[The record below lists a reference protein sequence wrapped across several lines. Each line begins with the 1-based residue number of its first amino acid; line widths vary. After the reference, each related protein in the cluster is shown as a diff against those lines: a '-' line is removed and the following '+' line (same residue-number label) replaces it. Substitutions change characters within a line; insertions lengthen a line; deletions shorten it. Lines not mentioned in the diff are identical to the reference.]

1 MKMIKIVLWFVLWM
15 KFLFWSFEDFYGSLY
30 ELLELVYFHSRL
42 WLSFVLLLSQNPE
55 DSPSTDRRI
64 LTSIKTW
71 WNQQDPKTRRN
82 LNISTFDHSHSFSEV
97 SLFKAHKT
105 MSESYFTSTTYFWCI
120 SIRKKCPKK
129 KKISYFMM
137 EWIVEKVSFGRI
149 CSYRDL
155 WHSLRDRWSYLRGF
169 EGLRGLHIVMRVF
182 VMFSQIIWLRFW
194 RLWWCS
200 AEQRPGFPAPPAQ
213 RHHVKSINKTR
224 GNKAAGKWSLCGHP
238 LPSMRHVWPLH
249 PFIIDVAR
257 ITGTAHTVKYSPAA
271 PLLEKKGKKMGEC
284 HKTNCITL

>member
-1 MKMIKIVLWFVLWM
+1 MIKIVLWFVLWM

-129 KKISYFMM
+129 KKSAILWWNGLWKKLVLEEF
-137 EWIVEKVSFGRI
+137 VHTVI
-149 CSYRDL
+149 CGTVWEIADL
-155 WHSLRDRWSYLRGF
+155 IWGVLRGW
-169 EGLRGLHIVMRVF
+169 GV
-182 VMFSQIIWLRFW
+182 
-194 RLWWCS
+194 
-200 AEQRPGFPAPPAQ
+200 
-213 RHHVKSINKTR
+213 
-224 GNKAAGKWSLCGHP
+224 
-238 LPSMRHVWPLH
+238 
-249 PFIIDVAR
+249 
-257 ITGTAHTVKYSPAA
+257 
-271 PLLEKKGKKMGEC
+271 
-284 HKTNCITL
+284 CIL